1 MPILR
6 RCVPARA
13 AGPGRGAV
21 AFWQKMSYFYKQLK
35 QGVLRAGRILTIK
48 QMRHG
53 NLQIHMK
60 TNMTRALQTL
70 GLAMLVG
77 ACAVS
82 AYADDKAP
90 AHEQTAS
97 GTIAALDTKEKMLKI
112 QGVLFTKTFALGDNC
127 VLAVGSKADASL
139 SEFRPGQKVT
149 VVYRDADGVLVA
161 DRVTQDRLFY
171 TGEVSA
177 VDTQN
182 HVLTVRHGG
191 ESRTFDISD
200 KCGVT
205 LNAKSSGT
213 LADIKPGSHVTVIY
227 EKPAGHWV
235 AQWIEQPSQQFTGTL
250 DTVDLANR
258 TLSAGKPL
266 LGDKKFHIG
275 DDCTVV
281 INGKVAGASHLKDL
295 RPGANCELS
304 YETVDGINIVN
315 RIGVTTA
322 PEKPATSPQTAGPA
336 TPPPVTGY

>member
-1 MPILR
+1 M
-6 RCVPARA
+6 ART
-13 AGPGRGAV
+13 GRGTV
-21 AFWQKMSYFYKQLK
+21 AFWPEMGYFYNQLK
-35 QGVLRAGRILTIK
+35 QGVLRDGRILTIE

-53 NLQIHMK
+53 NLQIYMK
-60 TNMTRALQTL
+60 TNVTRKLL
-70 GLAMLVG
+70 LVGLAILVAGG
-77 ACAVS
+77 AIS
-82 AYADDKAP
+82 AYAEDKAP
-90 AHEQTAS
+90 ANEQTTS
-97 GTIAALDTKEKMLKI
+97 GTITALDAKEKMLKI

-127 VLAVGSKADASL
+127 VFAVGSKADASF

-177 VDTQN
+177 MDTQN
-182 HVLTVRHGG
+182 HVLTVRHGA
-191 ESRTFDISD
+191 ESKTFDIAD

-235 AQWIEQPSQQFTGTL
+235 ARWIEQPSQQFTGTL

-258 TLSAGKPL
+258 TISAGKPL

-295 RPGANCELS
+295 RPGVNCELS

-322 PEKPATSPQTAGPA
+322 PDKPVTSPQTAGPN